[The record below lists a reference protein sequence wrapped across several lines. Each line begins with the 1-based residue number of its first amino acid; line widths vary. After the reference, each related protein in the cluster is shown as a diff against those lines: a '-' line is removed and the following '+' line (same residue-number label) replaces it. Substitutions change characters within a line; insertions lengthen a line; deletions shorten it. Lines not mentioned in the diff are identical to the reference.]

1 MTPTSQR
8 FVITIASN
16 KGGDG
21 KTTVATNL
29 AITLRALHE
38 DLPILLV
45 TLDDQSIVERMFR
58 IGARPA
64 DVRTLKHA
72 FANRSFDGCSELGQY
87 GVFFVPS
94 SAELEA
100 LKVRAAEPLTLKRML
115 DASSFSGLVI
125 LDTKSDLEALTRSAL
140 ATADLAILPVADQ
153 ASFEEAS
160 KAFSLLSE
168 HGGGRERGRVLLT
181 LVDRRTK
188 LDAEGRDLYERLVA
202 AVDAEG
208 WPRFAAHLSRSP
220 RVEALN
226 SGSARP
232 RAILHEGK
240 GTAAHRQLRELAE
253 EVTKLLGL
261 GAAPEEAAGAAHTS
275 DPARQPAA
283 APHTGARREPRPPSA
298 PPRDFVADLRSA
310 LFRGLRGR

>member
-1 MTPTSQR
+1 M
-8 FVITIASN
+8 IAVVSN
-16 KGGDG
+16 KGGVG

-58 IGARPA
+58 IGARAA

-72 FANRSFDGCSELGQY
+72 FANRSFDGCSELGQF
-87 GVFFVPS
+87 GVFFVPP
-94 SAELEA
+94 AADLEA
-100 LKVRAAEPLTLKRML
+100 LKVRAAEPRMLKRML
-115 DASSFSGLVI
+115 DASSWDGLVI
-125 LDTKSDLEALTRSAL
+125 LDTKSDLEALTRGAL
-140 ATADLAILPVADQ
+140 AAADLAILPVADR
-153 ASFEEAS
+153 ASLEEAA
-160 KAFSLLSE
+160 KAFALLSE
-168 HGGGRERGRVLLT
+168 NGGRRERGRVLLT

-232 RAILHEGK
+232 RAILHEGR
-240 GTAAHRQLRELAE
+240 GTAVHRQLRELAE

-261 GAAPEEAAGAAHTS
+261 GEAAAQAGKDGPADALE
-275 DPARQPAA
+275 PARGSAFAARPTSARPAPA
-283 APHTGARREPRPPSA
+283 LQ
-298 PPRDFVADLRSA
+298 RDFVADLRSA
-310 LFRGLRGR
+310 LFCGLRGR